1 MKTFYLETF
10 GCQMNV
16 HDSEKIV
23 GTLLAQG
30 YTQVD
35 EPEQADLV
43 LYNTCSIREKAEQK
57 VYSRLQQFRRAG
69 EGKLFAV
76 LGCVAQQEGLKIFER
91 APHVALV
98 CGSASYR
105 RLPELLTRLEAGE
118 RQIAGLD
125 EAADETFET
134 PLTRRD
140 NPYRAYV
147 TIIEGC
153 DKNCAFCV
161 VPFTRGRERSRP
173 SASILKE
180 VEELAAAG
188 YTEVQLLGQN
198 VSSYR
203 DPSPAGW
210 DFATLLLRVA
220 DVPGLRRVRFT
231 TSHPRDFDRRIVE
244 CIEQHPVLANHVHL
258 PVQSGSTR
266 VLERMRR
273 QYTREEYLRRI
284 EWIRSARRPIAL
296 STDIIVGFPGE
307 TEEDFQQTLSL
318 LEEVGY
324 DSVFSFKY
332 SARPNTPAL
341 ELDGH
346 LPEQEKGRRLSILKE
361 KQRAIQL
368 RRNSQWI
375 GRVVEVLVEGLNP
388 ATGQWIGRTTENRVV
403 NFAADKLNGE
413 SLLGRYVHVRVTR
426 AGPNSLAGER
436 ADL

>member
-125 EAADETFET
+125 AAADETFET

-346 LPEQEKGRRLSILKE
+346 LPEQEKGRRLSILQE

-436 ADL
+436 ADP